1 MADTTIY
8 LPTRPG
14 SDADVVAF
22 KLHDNGDGTY
32 SLTTSGGG
40 GGTQYAE
47 DAAHVSG
54 DTGTLALVVRKDTAA
69 ALAGTDGDYA
79 AFEVDANGR
88 LHVILSGNLPAA
100 AALADAASNPTTAL
114 VGASL
119 LGYNGATWDRV
130 RVQSLR
136 KDVSTVAIGTI
147 ATVWTPTSG
156 KKFRLMGGSIS
167 VSAAA
172 SVLFEDN
179 SAGAGNFIWRTPKLA
194 ADTPYNF
201 DLGNGFLSAA
211 ANQVLKATASTT
223 ANLIGTLY
231 GVEE

>member
-1 MADTTIY
+1 MADVLIY

-14 SDADVVAF
+14 SDADMVAF
-22 KLHDNGDGTY
+22 KLHDNGDGSY

-40 GGTQYAE
+40 GGTQYQE

-54 DTGTLALVVRKDTAA
+54 DTGTLSLAVRKDTAV
-69 ALAGTDGDYA
+69 ALAGTDGDYIP
-79 AFEVDANGR
+79 FIVDANGR
-88 LHVILSGNLPAA
+88 LHTLAGNFPAA
-100 AALADAASNPTTAL
+100 AALADAASNPTTATA
-114 VGASL
+114 GAAL
-119 LGYNGATWDRV
+119 LGFNGATWDRV

-147 ATVWTPTSG
+147 ATVWMPTSG

-179 SAGAGNFIWRTPKLA
+179 SAGAGNFIWRTPKLS

-201 DLGNGFLSAA
+201 DLGNGFLSSA
-211 ANQVLKATASTT
+211 ANNVLKATSSAA
-223 ANLIGTLY
+223 ANLTGTLY